1 MSYEPRMQDQPKL
14 DERFILHLPA
24 DMKRSLMEKAGRSR
38 RSAADLAREGI
49 SRVLDTAA

>member
-1 MSYEPRMQDQPKL
+1 MSYAPRVHNQPKL
-14 DERFILHLPA
+14 DARFMLFLPA
-24 DMKRSLMEKAGRSR
+24 DMKRDLLQKAERSR